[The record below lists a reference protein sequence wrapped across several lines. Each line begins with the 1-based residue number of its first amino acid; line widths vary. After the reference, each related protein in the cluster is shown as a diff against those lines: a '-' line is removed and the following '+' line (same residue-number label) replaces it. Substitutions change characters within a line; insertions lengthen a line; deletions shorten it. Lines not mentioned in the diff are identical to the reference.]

1 MPFDPNILR
10 HFLGEEPERATQ
22 ASSPIPNTTFD
33 PQVTNVLDD
42 FIKGTGGEILDEE
55 KAQELSEAGFGLSLF
70 DFDKPKSP
78 ETGQRKRLGASG
90 DKFDADKVTSSI
102 VGGVDRELNIPLKM
116 DIIEGV
122 SEDKVVPSLD
132 ENDIPETRP
141 MEREEEP
148 SDFMNFINRI
158 VKGIPEGANTLLK
171 STNTAFSYMQEIGQ
185 FLSNKGILPQRID
198 PSTGG
203 VIVSE
208 NFLEGSQVFN
218 EQVLGH
224 VDKMLEE
231 YLPTKDDGAF
241 YSDLGSGIGS
251 GLFFMAGSL
260 LGGGLLGVSGKGLSG
275 IASLMGAG
283 TESQSLYEEAV
294 RSGGSDSDILTS
306 YLAGGGLGAT
316 EGILGIG
323 AILSKVGKRTGQNF
337 IRRIMTGAVEEG
349 FQETFQ
355 TFGSNLTASETF
367 DLSRDLMQGVGRSGA
382 IALITG
388 GLFTGGTLAVEKLLS
403 NPNVS
408 DDDRVLLEQARSNFN
423 EVSQQFQNGM
433 LTETTPVDVSDYSQS
448 ASSIVKTHNK
458 EGGSSHTSQGKVIE
472 GYAVGTQ
479 EGTGKVIAGK
489 EITEQDIKD
498 FAAENE
504 QELKDPNKFI
514 GTWYN
519 KDDGNTHLDI
529 STVVKTEEE
538 AHDLGRANKQL
549 AVFDIKN
556 EKEIDVIPQD
566 EANIRE
572 KQSNIPAEHS
582 VPVYHFSDNT
592 KRGMIS
598 DVNRFG
604 ENNYTLADQK
614 RSPMKRTFFYTD
626 PKQVTGDQVS
636 IQGKNLFIGN
646 IDARKVY
653 DLSKNDQK
661 YGFDEGAFSIDR
673 ALEEAKNDGWEGVR
687 YPLQGGDVVN
697 MFEPVYMERPDAVP
711 SLSEIVGGRWDK
723 SVGESKKRL
732 NSGMYGSQ
740 LFDITTVPAV
750 GVRFV
755 SDIGIIMADKLIKTR
770 TPFGTPLEF
779 TQRLIKEFGEE
790 FPIVRRFAREIYE
803 YAKTIRDAMKQA
815 PLNYEQIQN
824 VRDDVHKSLL
834 SGNTE
839 EYIPTGKG
847 AIILGGDIADFEGGR
862 RKHLGSD
869 FGKDQALRSL
879 NREGFSIQTIPKAEG
894 KVTNISLKGGK
905 GSITAVERDFD
916 NSIQIKG
923 SGVAEDIKGKGIGS
937 QLYDAMI
944 DYAIANGY
952 KTIQSD
958 ASLSQDSY
966 NQYLR
971 LKDKGF
977 EVEQSDKVTVEK
989 VGGKTY
995 YRRTGDQGIFT
1006 VKLPDQPKRRRGK
1019 SYPVWATNKGVA
1031 KQISNNA
1038 TTFGNDTLVFM
1049 VYPQAWGAIR
1059 ANWVFQKEL
1068 NNKIYNELGDATPE
1082 LPSLELWKADTE
1094 ARNSYIEKVM
1104 EAIKEVQSGKSQEE
1118 QRLWNQDKL
1127 AYEFGIENGVNLT
1140 GKIKGVG
1147 KFLQVNHGKERIDP
1161 HTVYEAEIEGF
1172 NYQELDEPIDF
1183 NFVKEETKDSD
1194 VAVQGKIKEM
1204 TGEKREATRRNNL
1217 YRQLQQRGLTV
1228 SEGQSELIDA
1238 LIQMSEGDRTGIN
1251 AWLQQNPDSKG
1262 EIVDTEQHNKWVQK
1276 NKATSEQLR
1285 NSANKSLEEFLKPA
1299 DTQRQDTSLTLMG
1312 GIPFF
1317 SPEFWKSL
1325 GVMGKAIGRGAK
1337 GFSKWAQVMVK
1348 EFGEW
1353 IKPALR
1359 ALYSYINQIPNVFK
1373 PVSKKELD
1381 YELTKDNKPNP
1392 VVESEKNEQRA
1403 HPKGTLPSKTK
1414 GYNMGREHPKLAGI
1428 LQPAIAGMRK
1438 EFDERRRGTISNEE
1452 LLNTARRNAESLTDA
1467 DVWDIKKG
1475 DVRNAEDILSMRLYI
1490 TDKMLKVADGLKEL
1504 TKDNTVLEIKDM
1516 SDQLVEVMRMWQV
1529 VRGVGTELGRGVQSF
1544 NIPMSE
1550 DLLDSFMSAIK
1561 AINGIDPDNNMG
1573 GGIIQ
1578 EMMEDMAKL
1587 KTNTP
1592 EQRMSVLEWIRYVFL
1607 NWILQNPLTD
1617 MANIGG
1623 NISNLSF
1630 HIFANVDD
1638 FLIQRNLGKGIKM
1651 GFKEGRQNAMKI
1663 LHGEQ
1668 EAISKFTEGSNV
1680 DIPSAK
1686 KRSWKN
1692 YFRLLVPTTRL
1703 GIEDAFFRAM
1713 AKNIETQRMTHKT
1726 GRELGVSPD
1735 EVFTAVENIISDPD
1749 IAKFE
1754 RKEYRD
1760 LVNYLEKIEDQL
1772 VFQQELGTI
1781 GKGFSKISRVAFP
1794 IIPFVTTPTNILR
1807 AGFGASPLG
1816 FTKLLKK
1823 DLGAE
1828 EKNQIIRKALA
1839 GSVLLSGMGALI
1851 SQGLMEITGNGS
1863 EDPFERDLMAK
1874 MGYKPNHLYINTPF
1888 GKYGGSYMNVN
1899 PMNTVMSIMGDMFDK
1914 YRFNKF
1920 SKDPEADLEW
1930 YNKVAQDLSTGLL
1943 AMGRSVTEQSYLRG
1957 VREMMDAFSGRNPDW
1972 FMRMLTGY
1980 ARVGS
1985 IQGVQRITGIEDRG
1999 RYVTRGR
2006 ADEQIQK
2013 NFPLASN
2020 EGLIESISA
2029 FGEQRQSQFER
2040 FPFPFTKIEDKTA
2053 YSWMEQE
2060 GLTLTVPSRGTKLGN
2075 RKMNRKEYEMFSR
2088 SVGTIMDETVQKL
2101 WQQQTDPELPEDKKL
2116 NIEELQDKL
2125 DGVYNKAK
2133 DAVKKQIKQAI
2144 FNQINEGLK

>member
-1 MPFDPNILR
+1 M
-10 HFLGEEPERATQ
+10 
-22 ASSPIPNTTFD
+22 
-33 PQVTNVLDD
+33 
-42 FIKGTGGEILDEE
+42 
-55 KAQELSEAGFGLSLF
+55 QEL
-70 DFDKPKSP
+70 
-78 ETGQRKRLGASG
+78 
-90 DKFDADKVTSSI
+90 
-102 VGGVDRELNIPLKM
+102 
-116 DIIEGV
+116 
-122 SEDKVVPSLD
+122 
-132 ENDIPETRP
+132 
-141 MEREEEP
+141 
-148 SDFMNFINRI
+148 
-158 VKGIPEGANTLLK
+158 
-171 STNTAFSYMQEIGQ
+171 GQ

-208 NFLEGSQVFN
+208 NFQEGSQVFN
-218 EQVLGH
+218 ERVLGH

-275 IASLMGAG
+275 IASLIGAG

-294 RSGGSDSDILTS
+294 RSGGSDSDILIS
-306 YLAGGGLGAT
+306 YLSGGGLGAT
-316 EGILGIG
+316 EGVLGIG
-323 AILSKVGKRTGQNF
+323 KLLSQVGKRAGKN
-337 IRRIMTGAVEEG
+337 IIKRILIGAVEEG
-349 FQETFQ
+349 FQETVQ
-355 TFGSNLTASETF
+355 TLGRNLVASETF
-367 DLSRDLMQGVGRSGA
+367 DLSRDLMDGVGRSGA
-382 IALITG
+382 VALITG
-388 GLFTGGTLAVEKLLS
+388 LLFSGGTVAVERLLS
-403 NPNVS
+403 DPNIS
-408 DDDRVLLEQARSNFN
+408 DNDRVLLEQARNNFN
-423 EVSQQFQNGM
+423 EVSRQFQNGM
-433 LTETTPVDVSDYSQS
+433 VTEEAPVDISDYSQS
-448 ASSIVKTHNK
+448 ASSIVKTHNQ
-458 EGGSSHTSQGKVIE
+458 EGGSSYTSQGKVVE

-479 EGTGKVIAGK
+479 EGTGKVVEGK

-498 FAAENE
+498 FARENE

-519 KDDGNTHLDI
+519 KADGNTHLDI

-538 AHDLGRANKQL
+538 AHNLGRANKQL
-549 AVFDIKN
+549 AIFDIKN

-582 VPVYHFSDNT
+582 VPVYHFSDAT
-592 KRGMIS
+592 SRGMVS

-604 ENNYTLADQK
+604 ENNYTRGDQK
-614 RSPMKRTFFYTD
+614 KSPMKRTFFYTD
-626 PKQVTGDQVS
+626 PKQVTGDQAT

-646 IDARKVY
+646 VDARKVY
-653 DLSKNDQK
+653 DLSKNAQK
-661 YGFDEGAFSIDR
+661 YGFEDGAFSIDR
-673 ALEEAKNDGWEGVR
+673 SLEEAKNDGWEGVR
-687 YPLQGGDVVN
+687 YPLLGGEVVN

-711 SLSEIVGGRWDK
+711 SLSEIIGGRWDK
-723 SVGESKKRL
+723 SVSESKKRL
-732 NSGMYGSQ
+732 NTGMYGAQ
-740 LFDITTVPAV
+740 LFDLTTIPAV

-755 SDIGIIMADKLIKTR
+755 SDIGIIMADKLIKTK

-779 TQRLIKEFGEE
+779 TQRLIQEFGEE

-803 YAKTIRDAMKQA
+803 YARSIRDAMKKA

-869 FGKDQALRSL
+869 FGKDQALKALRKEKS
-879 NREGFSIQTIPKAEG
+879 FSIQVTPKAEG
-894 KVTNISLKGGK
+894 KVTNISLKSGK

-923 SGVAEDIKGKGIGS
+923 SGVAEDIKGKGVGA

-952 KTIQSD
+952 KTIESD

-971 LKDKGF
+971 LKDQGF
-977 EVEQSDKVTVEK
+977 EIIQSDKVTIERIGK
-989 VGGKTY
+989 KTY
-995 YRRTGDQGIFT
+995 YRRKGDKGVFT
-1006 VKLPDQPKRRRGK
+1006 VKLPAQPRRRRGK
-1019 SYPVWATNKGVA
+1019 SYPIWATHKGVA

-1038 TTFGNDTLVFM
+1038 TTFGNDTVIFM
-1049 VYPQAWGAIR
+1049 VYPQAWGAVK

-1068 NNKIYNELGDATPE
+1068 NNKILNELGEAPD
-1082 LPSLELWKADTE
+1082 LPSLEKWKADTE
-1094 ARNSYIEKVM
+1094 ARNAYVEEIM
-1104 EAIKEVQSGKSQEE
+1104 EAIKEIQSGKSQEE

-1127 AYEFGIENGVNLT
+1127 AYEFGIENGINLK
-1140 GKIKGVG
+1140 GKIKGVA
-1147 KFLQVNHGKERIDP
+1147 KFLQVNHGEDRIDP
-1161 HTVYEAEIEGF
+1161 HKLYEAEIEGY

-1183 NFVKEETKDSD
+1183 NFVKEETKDGE

-1204 TGEKREATRRNNL
+1204 TGEKRERSRRNNI

-1228 SEGQSELIDA
+1228 TEGQSELIDA
-1238 LIQMSEGDRTGIN
+1238 LIQMSEGDQTGIN

-1262 EIVDTEQHNKWVQK
+1262 EIVDVEQHNEWVQK
-1276 NKATSEQLR
+1276 NKVTSERLR
-1285 NSANKSLEEFLKPA
+1285 DSANKSLEEFLKPA
-1299 DTQRQDTSLTLMG
+1299 DTQRTDTGLTLMG

-1317 SPEFWKSL
+1317 NPEFWKSL
-1325 GVMGKAIGRGAK
+1325 GVMGKAISRGAK
-1337 GFSKWAQVMVK
+1337 GFTKWAQAMVK

-1359 ALYSYINQIPNVFK
+1359 ALYAYVNQLPNVFK

-1392 VVESEKNEQRA
+1392 VVESQKNEQKQ

-1414 GYNMGREHPKLAGI
+1414 GYNMNREHPKLAGI

-1438 EFDERRRGTISNEE
+1438 EFDKRRRGTISNEE
-1452 LLNTARRNAESLTDA
+1452 LLETARRNAESLTDA

-1475 DVRNAEDILSMRLYI
+1475 DVRNAEDILAMRLYI
-1490 TDKMLKVADGLKEL
+1490 TDKMLKVADELKKL

-1561 AINGIDPDNNMG
+1561 AINGIDPDNKMG

-1587 KTNTP
+1587 KTDTP
-1592 EQRMSVLEWIRYVFL
+1592 EKRQSVLEWVRYVFL

-1617 MANIGG
+1617 IANIHG
-1623 NISNLSF
+1623 NLTNLSF
-1630 HIFANVDD
+1630 HIFAN
-1638 FLIQRNLGKGIKM
+1638 IGNLGGAKTLATGIRKG
-1651 GFKEGRQNAMKI
+1651 FREGRQSAMKV

-1668 EAISKFTEGSNV
+1668 EAISKFTEGSGIEV
-1680 DIPSAK
+1680 PSAK
-1686 KRSWKN
+1686 QRSWKN
-1692 YFRLLVPTTRL
+1692 YFKLLVPTTRL
-1703 GIEDAFFRAM
+1703 GLEDAFFRSM
-1713 AKNIETQRMTHKT
+1713 AKNIETERMVKKT
-1726 GRELGVSPD
+1726 SRELGVSPD
-1735 EVFTAVENIISDPD
+1735 EIFTSVETILTDPEL
-1749 IAKFE
+1749 AKFE
-1754 RKEYRD
+1754 RKEYREM
-1760 LVNYLEKIEDQL
+1760 VKYLEQIEDQL

-1794 IIPFVTTPTNILR
+1794 IIPFVTTPTNILK
-1807 AGFGASPLG
+1807 AGYGASPFGL
-1816 FTKLLKK
+1816 TKLLKK
-1823 DLGAE
+1823 DLGKE
-1828 EKNQIIRKALA
+1828 ERNQIIRKALA
-1839 GSVLLSGMGALI
+1839 GSALLSGMGTLI
-1851 SQGLMEITGNGS
+1851 SQGLMEITGGGS
-1863 EDPFERDLMAK
+1863 EDAFERDLMAK
-1874 MGYKPNHLYINTPF
+1874 MGYKPNHIYINTPF
-1888 GKYGGSYMNVN
+1888 GKYGGSYMNIN

-1920 SKDPEADLEW
+1920 SKDTEADLQW

-1980 ARVGS
+1980 ARVGA
-1985 IQGVQRITGIEDRG
+1985 IQGIQRITGIEDRG

-2029 FGEQRQSQFER
+2029 FGEQRQSQYER
-2040 FPFPFTKIEDKTA
+2040 FPFPFTKIEDKNA
-2053 YSWMEQE
+2053 YKWMEQE
-2060 GLTLTVPSRGTKLGN
+2060 GLTLTIPSRGTKIGN

-2088 SVGTIMDETVQKL
+2088 SVGTIMDETIQKL

-2116 NIEELQDKL
+2116 SLEELQDKI

-2133 DAVKKQIKQAI
+2133 DAVKKQIKEAI
-2144 FNQINEGLK
+2144 FKQLNEGLK